1 MVTDGLTGLVYKLSN
16 WLMKLAFLNILW
28 IVFSLLGL
36 VIFGF
41 SPATIA
47 MCAVIRKLGKD
58 QDEPVFKTF
67 LDVYKKEFLRG
78 NIIGIILIMIGLI
91 SYFDIQFFKETS
103 HSFLQFFYFPF
114 VFLNCIFYLTV
125 MYIFPTYVH
134 YNASILQVIKNAFL
148 IMIMNPLSSFY
159 MITGVIIVY
168 LGIIYIPAIIPF
180 YSVSILALIIMV
192 SATRAFQKT
201 EQKKSAIALEN
212 VSK

>member
-1 MVTDGLTGLVYKLSN
+1 MVTGGLTGLVYKLSN

-28 IVFSLLGL
+28 ILFSLLGL
-36 VIFGF
+36 LILGL

-47 MCAVIRKLGKD
+47 MFAVIRKLGKD
-58 QDEPVFKTF
+58 PDEPVFKSF
-67 LDVYKKEFLRG
+67 LKVYKKEFFKG
-78 NIIGIILIMIGLI
+78 NIMGIILIMIGLI
-91 SYFDIQFFKETS
+91 SYFDIQFFKESS
-103 HSFLQFFYFPF
+103 HPFLQLFYFPF

-134 YNASILQVIKNAFL
+134 YNASIFQVIKNAFL
-148 IMIMNPLSSFY
+148 IMVMNPLSSFY

-180 YSVSILALIIMV
+180 YSVSIFALIIMV

-201 EQKKSAIALEN
+201 EQKKSAMESEN
-212 VSK
+212 ASI